1 MRIGKDI
8 DSFFSV
14 GSDQGMKVDY
24 DVFRECFKLQMI
36 VKGGGIKK
44 FIVYVHRVLIIVL
57 TKLMRSKP
65 SMRFQ

>member
-36 VKGGGIKK
+36 AKGEVGS
-44 FIVYVHRVLIIVL
+44 IVYVHRVLIIVL

-65 SMRFQ
+65 STRFQ